1 MNTNTAASQ
10 PHLATPEELR
20 ERFVTAELTSGIPIP
35 GGGIPV
41 LSDGVRVTMNTEDTM
56 TLILGATG
64 SKKTRTLVAPL
75 ILSAAQA
82 GESMVLVDVKGE
94 YACGQ
99 LSPYLH
105 GVLRDRG
112 YRIRVLNFRDFNCD
126 GWNLLSG
133 PYRQYRTGREGD
145 ALAEV
150 SRIVDALAG
159 AARDT
164 ADPFWR
170 NMAKQY
176 LVSVTALLFELCDEP
191 ERINLLSL
199 AAFANWEA
207 CENLRE
213 LLDQIRMENS
223 ITTMLRG
230 VLSAP
235 ETTRLSVLATASSFL
250 TPFLINEKLLRM
262 LSQTTFEPEELY
274 REKTALF
281 LIIPDESDAYRDI
294 SGLLISQLSAS
305 LVQNAYHLGGR
316 LPRRVHFICDEFPQV
331 RIPNMHKNIAAHRSR
346 NIRWT
351 IICQSRRQ
359 LRNAYPEEAAAIE
372 ANCTDLFFLGSP
384 DPELLE
390 ELSARAGTADAPDGA
405 ARRLISVEQLR
416 RLKKGREYTEVY
428 FASGPTVCISSLPD
442 ISLYRLARGDDR
454 PAVLQTRDFAAP
466 RLYTSG
472 DMLRQSVSDR
482 CWFRLSWEADRELT
496 PLQRRA
502 AQRYQKMFHEP
513 IGILEQL

>member
-1 MNTNTAASQ
+1 MNTDTEANQ
-10 PHLATPEELR
+10 VHLATSEELR
-20 ERFVTAELTSGIPIP
+20 ERFETAELKNGTAIPAGGIPI
-35 GGGIPV
+35 

-75 ILSAAQA
+75 VLSAAMA
-82 GESMVLVDVKGE
+82 EESMVLVDVKGE
-94 YACGQ
+94 YTCGQ
-99 LSPYLH
+99 LSPYVQ
-105 GVLRDRG
+105 GILREQG
-112 YRIRVLNFRDFNCD
+112 YRVRVLNFRDLNCD

-150 SRIVDALAG
+150 SHIVDALVGTAQ
-159 AARDT
+159 DT
-164 ADPFWR
+164 ADPFWI

-176 LVSVTALLFELCDEP
+176 LVSVTALLFELCDAP
-191 ERINLLSL
+191 EQINLLTL
-199 AAFANWEA
+199 AAFTNWEA

-213 LLDQIRMENS
+213 LLKQISSENS

-230 VLSAP
+230 ILSAP
-235 ETTRLSVLATASSFL
+235 ESTRLSVLATASSFL

-281 LIIPDESDAYRDI
+281 LVIPDESDAYRDI
-294 SGLLISQLSAS
+294 SGLLISQISAS
-305 LVQNAYHLGGR
+305 LVQNAYYLGGS

-359 LRNAYPEEAAAIE
+359 LRNAYPKEAAAIE

-390 ELSARAGTADAPDGA
+390 ELSLRAGTVTGEQDRVS
-405 ARRLISVEQLR
+405 RRLISVDQLR
-416 RLKKGREYTEVY
+416 QLRKGRDYTEVF
-428 FASGPTVCISSLPD
+428 FASGATVCVTRLPD
-442 ISLYRLARGDDR
+442 ISLYQLVDGKEQPTMPESRGF
-454 PAVLQTRDFAAP
+454 PEP
-466 RLYTSG
+466 KLYSSG
-472 DMLRQSVSDR
+472 EMLRQPQ
-482 CWFRLSWEADRELT
+482 ADRRWFLLSQSECEDLT
-496 PLQRRA
+496 SVQLRA
-502 AQRYQKMFHEP
+502 AKRYRKLFHNP
-513 IGILEQL
+513 IGIL

>member
-1 MNTNTAASQ
+1 MNRNTETNL
-10 PHLATPEELR
+10 PHLATPEELKA
-20 ERFVTAELTSGIPIP
+20 RFATAELRPGTAITAGGIPI
-35 GGGIPV
+35 
-41 LSDGVRVTMNTEDTM
+41 LSDGVHVTMNTQDTM

-75 ILSAAQA
+75 ILSTAQA

-94 YACGQ
+94 YACGP
-99 LSPYLH
+99 LSPYIH
-105 GVLRDRG
+105 GVLREQG
-112 YRIRVLNFRDFNCD
+112 YRVRVLNFRDLNCD

-145 ALAEV
+145 ALTEV
-150 SRIVDALAG
+150 SCIIDALAG
-159 AARDT
+159 ASRDMS
-164 ADPFWR
+164 DPFWK

-176 LVSVTALLFELCDEP
+176 LVSVTALIFELCDEA
-191 ERINLLSL
+191 EQINLLSL
-199 AAFANWEA
+199 ASFANWEA

-213 LLDQIRMENS
+213 LLKQVRTENS
-223 ITTMLRG
+223 ITTMLRS

-235 ETTRLSVLATASSFL
+235 EATRLSVLATASSFL

-274 REKTALF
+274 QEKTALF

-294 SGLLISQLSAS
+294 SGLLISQISAR
-305 LVQNAYHLGGR
+305 LVQNAYHLGGC

-351 IICQSRRQ
+351 LICQSRRQ

-390 ELSARAGTADAPDGA
+390 ELSLRAGTTGCGH
-405 ARRLISVEQLR
+405 RRLISVERLR
-416 RLKKGREYTEVY
+416 QLKKGREYTEVY
-428 FASGPTVCISSLPD
+428 FASGATVCITSLPD
-442 ISLYRLARGDDR
+442 IALYLLSGEDGR
-454 PAVLQTRDFAAP
+454 PAVLQTREFAPP
-466 RLYTSG
+466 RPCTSG
-472 DMLRQSVSDR
+472 DLLRQSERDR
-482 CWFRLSWEADRELT
+482 HWFRLTQAGDTGLT
-496 PLQRRA
+496 PAQHRA
-502 AQRYQKMFHEP
+502 ARRYRKLFHNP
-513 IGILEQL
+513 IGIL

>member
-1 MNTNTAASQ
+1 MNTNTAASL
-10 PHLATPEELR
+10 PHLATPEEIR
-20 ERFVTAELTSGIPIP
+20 ERFATAELRPGIPIP
-35 GGGIPV
+35 GGGIPI

-133 PYRQYRTGREGD
+133 PYRQYRMGWEGD

-199 AAFANWEA
+199 AAFANWES

-213 LLDQIRMENS
+213 LLNQIRTENS

-230 VLSAP
+230 ILSAP

-262 LSQTTFEPEELY
+262 LSQTTFETEELY

-305 LVQNAYHLGGR
+305 LVQNAYRLGGR

-351 IICQSRRQ
+351 LICQSRRQ
-359 LRNAYPEEAAAIE
+359 LRYAYPDEAAAIE

-390 ELSARAGTADAPDGA
+390 ELSLRAGTAAAEPDGA

-416 RLKKGREYTEVY
+416 QLKKGREYTEVY
-428 FASGPTVCISSLPD
+428 FASGATVCITSLPD
-442 ISLYRLARGDDR
+442 ISLYQLAGGKEQPKMLGSRLF
-454 PAVLQTRDFAAP
+454 PEP
-466 RLYTSG
+466 RLYSSRE
-472 DMLRQSVSDR
+472 MLCQPQ
-482 CWFRLSWEADRELT
+482 ADRHWFL
-496 PLQRRA
+496 LAQSGHMDLSSVQLRA
-502 AQRYQKMFHEP
+502 AERYRKLFHNP
-513 IGILEQL
+513 IGIL

>member
-1 MNTNTAASQ
+1 MNTHTAASQ

-20 ERFVTAELTSGIPIP
+20 ERFATAELIPGIPIS
-35 GGGIPV
+35 GGGIPI

-82 GESMVLVDVKGE
+82 GESMVLIDVKGE
-94 YACGQ
+94 YASGQ

-112 YRIRVLNFRDFNCD
+112 YRIRALNFRDFNCD
-126 GWNLLSG
+126 GWNLLSD
-133 PYRQYRTGREGD
+133 PYRQYRVGREGD
-145 ALAEV
+145 AMAEV
-150 SRIVDALAG
+150 SRIVDSLAG
-159 AARDT
+159 ATRDT
-164 ADPFWR
+164 TDPFWK

-176 LVSVTALLFELCDEP
+176 LVSVTALLFELCDDP

-213 LLDQIRMENS
+213 LLNQIRTENS

-262 LSQTTFEPEELY
+262 LSHTTFEPEELY

-305 LVQNAYHLGGR
+305 LVQNAYHLGGS

-351 IICQSRRQ
+351 LICQSRRQ
-359 LRNAYPEEAAAIE
+359 LRDAYPDEAAAIE

-390 ELSARAGTADAPDGA
+390 ELSLRAGMVIEEQDGVP
-405 ARRLISVEQLR
+405 RRLISVEQLR
-416 RLKKGREYTEVY
+416 RLRKGREYTEVL
-428 FASGPTVCISSLPD
+428 FASGPTVCITSLPD
-442 ISLYRLARGDDR
+442 ISKYQLAGGKEQPKILESRCF
-454 PAVLQTRDFAAP
+454 PEP

-472 DMLRQSVSDR
+472 EMLCQPQSDR
-482 CWFRLSWEADRELT
+482 HWFLLAQSGRMDLT
-496 PLQRRA
+496 SAQLRA
-502 AQRYQKMFHEP
+502 VERYRKLFHDP
-513 IGILEQL
+513 IGIF

>member
-1 MNTNTAASQ
+1 MKINTAAGL

-20 ERFVTAELTSGIPIP
+20 ERFATDELRPGHTIEAGGIPI
-35 GGGIPV
+35 
-41 LSDGVRVTMNTEDTM
+41 LSDGVHVTMNTQDTM

-75 ILSAAQA
+75 ILSTAQA

-94 YACGQ
+94 YACGP
-99 LSPYLH
+99 LSPHIH
-105 GVLRDRG
+105 GVLRAQG
-112 YRIRVLNFRDFNCD
+112 YRVRVLNFRDLNCD

-133 PYRQYRTGREGD
+133 PYRQYRMGREGD
-145 ALAEV
+145 ALTEV
-150 SRIVDALAG
+150 SHIIDALAG
-159 AARDT
+159 SSPDT
-164 ADPFWR
+164 SDTFWR

-176 LVSVTALLFELCDEP
+176 LVSVTALLFELCDAP
-191 ERINLLSL
+191 EQINLLSL
-199 AAFANWEA
+199 ASFANWEA

-213 LLDQIRMENS
+213 LLKQIRSENS
-223 ITTMLRG
+223 ITTMLRS

-235 ETTRLSVLATASSFL
+235 ENTRLSVLATASSFL

-294 SGLLISQLSAS
+294 SGLLISQLSAN
-305 LVQNAYHLGGR
+305 LVQNAYHLGGS

-351 IICQSRRQ
+351 LICQSRRQ

-390 ELSARAGTADAPDGA
+390 ELSLRAGTTEGGH
-405 ARRLISVEQLR
+405 RRLISVERLR
-416 RLKKGREYTEVY
+416 QLKKGREYTEVY
-428 FASGPTVCISSLPD
+428 FASGATVCITSLPD
-442 ISLYRLARGDDR
+442 ISLYQLAAEDDR
-454 PAVLQTRDFAAP
+454 PAVLQTRAFVSP
-466 RLYTSG
+466 RPYTSA
-472 DMLRQSVSDR
+472 DLLRQSASDR
-482 CWFRLSWEADRELT
+482 HWFRLTQAGDTGLT
-496 PLQRRA
+496 PAQHHAARR
-502 AQRYQKMFHEP
+502 YHKFFHNP
-513 IGILEQL
+513 IGIL